1 LSALAVAVPQVAFSQ
16 SSALEE
22 VIVTAERRAQDA
34 QDVPIALTII
44 GGSEISPAGI
54 SSISDVALKTPNL
67 TYTQFN
73 IGEPQLFLR
82 GLGTTIDSAGAD
94 PTVSVFID
102 DVYVGRSAGATS
114 DLYDLERIEVLR
126 GPQGTLYG
134 RNVTGGAISIA
145 TKRPSEEFE
154 AKVGVTVGNYGLTVF
169 SWLGQRSD
177 RGQSGRQYDLQQARS
192 GRLRLQQCQWP
203 GVG

>member
-1 LSALAVAVPQVAFSQ
+1 MSDKQNMNQSAVIAGAGFVLSALAAAVPQAAFSQ

-102 DVYVGRSAGATS
+102 DVRPFQVQLFCLQARQAKRPRLQGSRQAYLLQSAGHIPDGCQASSSIQATHHRHIS
-114 DLYDLERIEVLR
+114 GTQCHRQCGQMCCGKPRQTFVAH
-126 GPQGTLYG
+126 PQDH
-134 RNVTGGAISIA
+134 
-145 TKRPSEEFE
+145 
-154 AKVGVTVGNYGLTVF
+154 
-169 SWLGQRSD
+169 QR
-177 RGQSGRQYDLQQARS
+177 
-192 GRLRLQQCQWP
+192 
-203 GVG
+203 